1 MRLYSGK
8 VPVIAEEIVK
18 TLLADADIE
27 TQTEEEVRLDV
38 EAVLKEYLR
47 QERLVVD
54 EAKSRM
60 EVRGLAYG
68 QLGKMKSTVAR
79 ERQLPIGED
88 MLPYLLDQILTM
100 LFHSANVDEIFA
112 EDHVLR
118 KKMTT
123 ILKKHMEVEGELD
136 KEVRSKI
143 KNLEEGTASFE
154 IEYQRVLDELKRK
167 KRLT

>member
-8 VPVIAEEIVK
+8 VPVIAEEIVQ
-18 TLLADADIE
+18 TLVKDGDIE
-27 TQTEEEVRLDV
+27 TDKVEEVRLDV
-38 EAVLKEYLR
+38 EAVMKEYLR
-47 QERLVVD
+47 QERQVVD

-60 EVRGLAYG
+60 EARGLPYA
-68 QLGKMKSTVAR
+68 QLGKVKSTIAR
-79 ERQLPIGED
+79 ERQIPIGED
-88 MLPYLLDQILTM
+88 MLPYLLEQILTI
-100 LFHSANVDEIFA
+100 FVHSANVEEVFA

-123 ILKKHMEVEGELD
+123 IMRRHMEVEGELD
-136 KEVRSKI
+136 REVRSKI

-154 IEYQRVLDELKRK
+154 IEYQRTLDELKRK

>member
-8 VPVIAEEIVK
+8 IPLIAEEIVR
-18 TLLADADIE
+18 TLLKDEDIE
-27 TQTEEEVRLDV
+27 TEAEGECRLDI

-47 QERLVVD
+47 QDRAVLD
-54 EAKSRM
+54 EAKNRM
-60 EVRGLAYG
+60 EIRGLPYS
-68 QLGKMKSTVAR
+68 QLGKMKSMVAR
-79 ERQLPIGED
+79 ERQLPIGDE
-88 MLPYLLDQILTM
+88 MLPYILEQLLTM
-100 LFHSANVDEIFA
+100 LFHSQNVEEIFA

-123 ILKKHMEVEGELD
+123 IVKRHLDVEGELD

-143 KNLEEGTASFE
+143 KNLQEGTATFE
-154 IEYQRVLDELKRK
+154 IEYQRVMDELKRK

>member
-8 VPVIAEEIVK
+8 VPVIAEEIVQSLTK
-18 TLLADADIE
+18 DGDIE
-27 TQTEEEVRLDV
+27 TESPNEVQLDV
-38 EAVLKEYLR
+38 ESVLKEYLR
-47 QERLVVD
+47 QERQVSD
-54 EAKSRM
+54 EAKTRM
-60 EVRGLAYG
+60 EIRGLPYS
-68 QLGKMKSTVAR
+68 QLGKMKSSVAR
-79 ERQLPIGED
+79 EKQVPIGED
-88 MLPYLLDQILTM
+88 MLPYLLEQVLTM
-100 LFHSANVDEIFA
+100 LFHSAHVEEVFA

-123 ILKKHMEVEGELD
+123 ILRRHMEVEGELD

-154 IEYQRVLDELKRK
+154 IEYQRVMDELKRK